1 MHELA
6 AEKPWTVYLFV
17 SLAFL
22 FGVIISGLVG
32 SNGSD
37 SQSSKEPK
45 TVVETKTVT
54 KVETERVTKAPKSCK
69 TALKHADT
77 LSEKHKQMERIAGY
91 AVSYATGYN
100 NGSELAESE
109 RLAAELVDEI
119 KAVESDY
126 DKSAKECRNDSK

>member
-1 MHELA
+1 
-6 AEKPWTVYLFV
+6 
-17 SLAFL
+17 
-22 FGVIISGLVG
+22 
-32 SNGSD
+32 
-37 SQSSKEPK
+37 
-45 TVVETKTVT
+45 
-54 KVETERVTKAPKSCK
+54 
-69 TALKHADT
+69 
-77 LSEKHKQMERIAGY
+77 MERIAGY